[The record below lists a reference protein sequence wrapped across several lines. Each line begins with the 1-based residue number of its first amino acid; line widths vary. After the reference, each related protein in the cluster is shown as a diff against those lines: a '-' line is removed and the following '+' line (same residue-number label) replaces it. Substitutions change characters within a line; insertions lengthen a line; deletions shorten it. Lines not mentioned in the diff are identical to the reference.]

1 MYEEIMRRLENIR
14 IIRSEMPE
22 YEWQAIQE
30 FWEHVESDLRWAMA
44 ELAKF
49 HKCDGDG
56 WCTLDGY
63 PLHFKDG
70 ERTRS
75 SKTRTVYHKEDD

>member
-44 ELAKF
+44 ELARF
-49 HKCDGDG
+49 HKCDGFEVF
-56 WCTLDGY
+56 LA
-63 PLHFKDG
+63 PDG
-70 ERTRS
+70 ENGLREC
-75 SKTRTVYHKEDD
+75 SKPHYHKVDD

>member
-30 FWEHVESDLRWAMA
+30 FWEHVESDLRWAMN
-44 ELAKF
+44 ELARF
-49 HKCDGDG
+49 HKCDGFEVF
-56 WCTLDGY
+56 LA
-63 PLHFKDG
+63 PDG
-70 ERTRS
+70 ENGLRECR
-75 SKTRTVYHKEDD
+75 KPHYHKEDD